1 MITLLLSFG
10 AVWILPVLFVG
21 WLVHKPAHV
30 MWRDHFAS
38 ARLRFRCGRIHLNAL
53 CILVL
58 LVSIDTAFTMAI
70 WGRGF
75 AFVCILADLA
85 VLGLTALVA
94 AVIALSPRQ
103 LVVTVVLFASV
114 AMFTIWSLLRAFAL

>member
-1 MITLLLSFG
+1 MVTLLLSFG

-21 WLVHKPAHV
+21 WLVHKPAHI
-30 MWRDHFAS
+30 MWRDYFAS
-38 ARLRFRCGRIHLNAL
+38 ARLRFRRGQIRLNAL

-58 LVSIDTAFTMAI
+58 VVSIDTACTMAV
-70 WGRGF
+70 WGRDF
-75 AFVCILADLA
+75 AIVCILADLA

-114 AMFTIWSLLRAFAL
+114 AMITIWSVLRGFVL